1 MYKTLLAII
10 PTILL
15 LSSCITFPVLSHTE
29 KASTLQS
36 KGVGFSLGNYARNF
50 FLAPRFGIYKDDFV
64 GVDSG
69 VSFYYS
75 LPSSDFSSYSISP
88 DIKISLFQTNQS
100 KFGTGM
106 SLSFLYLR
114 STQAQ
119 IQNLYY
125 IVPTYMES
133 SLTEWFTF
141 ILNFRFFIPIIK
153 NTEEQNFLNQNFI
166 TINVGANFFNS
177 VTLQVYLL
185 ATPLAQNIFPIP
197 GIQLSY
203 EVNF

>member
-1 MYKTLLAII
+1 
-10 PTILL
+10 
-15 LSSCITFPVLSHTE
+15 
-29 KASTLQS
+29 
-36 KGVGFSLGNYARNF
+36 
-50 FLAPRFGIYKDDFV
+50 LAPRFGIYKDDFV

-106 SLSFLYLR
+106 SLSLLYLR

-177 VTLQVYLL
+177 VTLQGYLL